1 MLREI
6 TLLRMLQHEYVVK
19 IMDVILEP
27 NNPDTFDVLYVVF
40 EYEESDLRKLI
51 KSDAFLKNE

>member
-1 MLREI
+1 
-6 TLLRMLQHEYVVK
+6 MLQHEYVVK